1 MTLKHKSFITLG
13 DSKVKQSNRWRIC
26 KCLQSDCKVYLK
38 QFSSAGRK
46 CLKYY
51 IKSLLQENPSHF
63 ILHVGKNDL
72 NLKKPP
78 ELRVKSIVDVA
89 TTLKN

>member
-1 MTLKHKSFITLG
+1 MKHKSFITF
-13 DSKVKQSNRWRIC
+13 DNSKVKQINRWGIC

-51 IKSLLQENPSHF
+51 IKSLLRKNPAHF
-63 ILHVGKNDL
+63 ILHAGKNDL
-72 NLKKPP
+72 NLKRPP
-78 ELRVKSIVDVA
+78 ELSVKSIVDVA
-89 TTLKN
+89 TTLKS